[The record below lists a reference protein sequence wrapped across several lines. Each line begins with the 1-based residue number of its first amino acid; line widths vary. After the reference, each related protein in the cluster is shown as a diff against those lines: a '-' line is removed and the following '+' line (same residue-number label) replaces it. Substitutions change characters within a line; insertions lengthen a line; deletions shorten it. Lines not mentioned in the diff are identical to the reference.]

1 MYVVYPTLLF
11 YYFYIEVSAEK
22 LGVTA
27 TEMRR
32 RLERTGLMKD
42 LIRDC
47 YDTLH
52 TESRKAVAED
62 VVEALLNREKDRR
75 E

>member
-1 MYVVYPTLLF
+1 M
-11 YYFYIEVSAEK
+11 
-22 LGVTA
+22 
-27 TEMRR
+27 EMRR

-62 VVEALLNREKDRR
+62 VVEALLNREKNWR